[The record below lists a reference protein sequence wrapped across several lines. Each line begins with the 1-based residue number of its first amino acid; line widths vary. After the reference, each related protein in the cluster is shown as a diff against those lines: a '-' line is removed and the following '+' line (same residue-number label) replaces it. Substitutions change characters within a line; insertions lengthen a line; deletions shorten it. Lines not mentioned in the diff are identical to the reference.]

1 MGYRRCSL
9 IVAHEN
15 KASRWKDLLLSRIPR
30 VFLFVLGHWSRGDL
44 NASRCFQRAVQRCFC
59 ATRDYYFTLEEW
71 CFILR
76 IKWTFKKNIRPRG
89 AAYTKIML
97 ESFKSMAE
105 VCPKKACVDAILT
118 VARDGARCT
127 GRKLGLYR
135 KPRSQQGLRIN
146 CVAHEEWIPQTRARR
161 AT

>member
-1 MGYRRCSL
+1 
-9 IVAHEN
+9 
-15 KASRWKDLLLSRIPR
+15 
-30 VFLFVLGHWSRGDL
+30 
-44 NASRCFQRAVQRCFC
+44 
-59 ATRDYYFTLEEW
+59 
-71 CFILR
+71 
-76 IKWTFKKNIRPRG
+76 
-89 AAYTKIML
+89 
-97 ESFKSMAE
+97 MAE

-161 AT
+161 ATQRRGVALEANAWERQSPVPGQRECKEHVAAATLKYRITEPCDEGTQGESADSE